1 MWGNYIIMLNIYFA
15 IGLVMVLETTLTRG
29 QLQEKLQCLHEN
41 LMSNNFRKMA
51 ILKKNEL
58 KIRARQ
64 QRIFPTNF
72 GGHYRA

>member
-1 MWGNYIIMLNIYFA
+1 MWGNYIIMRNIYFA

-51 ILKKNEL
+51 ILKKMN
-58 KIRARQ
+58 
-64 QRIFPTNF
+64 
-72 GGHYRA
+72 

>member
-1 MWGNYIIMLNIYFA
+1 MWGNYIIMCNIYFA

-51 ILKKNEL
+51 ILKKMN
-58 KIRARQ
+58 
-64 QRIFPTNF
+64 
-72 GGHYRA
+72 